1 MKATETRI
9 FRLPALKSDYA
20 IVSMPRTSWYW
31 LDDLV
36 RREFPTGGYK
46 AMVRALGKTSCAS
59 TLSLALRKKAQEHAE
74 VKMAELYNLVNDNHP
89 ITDYKALKK
98 SVSHPDAPDHST
110 RMPLAYQ
117 LFRFIPHATYL
128 TTIWERRNY
137 HLKNEC

>member
-1 MKATETRI
+1 MNATETRI

-20 IVSMPRTSWYW
+20 IVSMPQTAWYW

-36 RREFPTGGYK
+36 RREFPKGGYK

-74 VKMAELYNLVNDNHP
+74 VKMAELYNLSNDNRP
-89 ITDYKALKK
+89 VTGYKNLKK
-98 SVSHPDAPDHST
+98 TASHPNTPDHSA

-117 LFRFIPHATYL
+117 LFRFMPHATYL

-137 HLKNEC
+137 HLKVEE